1 MLAQGRDD
9 MSLETEDITETPER
23 VLVLNRVFDA
33 PRALVFKAWT
43 EPEHL
48 ARWWGCETTAITSF
62 TGDFRVGG
70 EFRVSMRLSDGIEH
84 RLQGVYR
91 VFDRPECLSF
101 TWAWEDEDG
110 LPGHETLV
118 TVTFTEQNGKTAM
131 ALNQAIFDSEKV
143 RDEHHEGWS
152 VGLDRLADLLLA
164 LPNA

>member
-1 MLAQGRDD
+1 
-9 MSLETEDITETPER
+9 MSLETEGITDAPER
-23 VLVLNRVFDA
+23 VLILNRVFDA

-48 ARWWGCETTAITSF
+48 ARWWGCETTAITEF

-70 EFRVSMRLSDGIEH
+70 AFHVSMRLADGSDH
-84 RLQGVYR
+84 RLHGIYR
-91 VFDRPECLSF
+91 EFDRPERLSF

-110 LPGHETLV
+110 VPGHETLV
-118 TVTFTEQNGKTAM
+118 TVTFTEENGKTAM
-131 ALNQAIFDSEKV
+131 ALHQAVFESETV

-152 VGLDRLADLLLA
+152 VGLDRLADWLAA